1 MWSGENRTD
10 NKKIIAIAEAG
21 YTEISRR
28 EEKGRKLSS
37 FMAMVLGA
45 AVTLEII
52 IAGAMMLNIDLHG
65 VDGIALGFVFMV
77 LYFGVV
83 AVLTDK

>member
-1 MWSGENRTD
+1 MWNYENRTEE
-10 NKKIIAIAEAG
+10 KKVLAFAEAG
-21 YTEISRR
+21 YPSDTRKEGK
-28 EEKGRKLSS
+28 ERKLSS

-45 AVTLEII
+45 AVTLEIMV
-52 IAGAMMLNIDLHG
+52 AGAMMFNIDFHG